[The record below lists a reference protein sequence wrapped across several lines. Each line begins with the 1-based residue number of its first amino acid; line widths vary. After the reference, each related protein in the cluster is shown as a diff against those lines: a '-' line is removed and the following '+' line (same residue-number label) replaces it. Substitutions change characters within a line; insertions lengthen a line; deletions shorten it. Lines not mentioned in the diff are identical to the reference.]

1 MSKRHT
7 SPERLASQLEEL
19 DLNLGPKGL
28 RHRRR
33 YVTTED
39 KDAEG
44 VQAGRFERQRSSSP
58 CRARQLHIR
67 GRWPGRRRA
76 GLDWLARPLLSA
88 IDGVTRLLVP
98 DNLKSGVKKASFYH
112 PEINRSYGRMTE
124 HYTVGVLPARPRKP
138 RDKAPTQN
146 LQHRLANSVRA
157 WRRDIGKAGET
168 YRRSA
173 RG

>member
-1 MSKRHT
+1 MLRASRPEGSKGR
-7 SPERLASQLEEL
+7 
-19 DLNLGPKGL
+19 DL
-28 RHRRR
+28 
-33 YVTTED
+33 
-39 KDAEG
+39 
-44 VQAGRFERQRSSSP
+44 
-58 CRARQLHIR
+58 
-67 GRWPGRRRA
+67 RRRA
-76 GLDWLARPLLSA
+76 GRVNFTFAGDGRVADVPDWIGSHVRF
-88 IDGVTRLLVP
+88 LVP